1 MPYISMA
8 SIVSKETKNGV
19 DVYVVKKIIPDEK
32 IPALKNT
39 YVKPSQIKLIIKKD
53 ADVFDESGELL
64 LRFRKDKLSKTHADE
79 FYDNVINFARKSTNN
94 RGSAS
99 GSGTKNVWSNPKIMT
114 NIIGYFDTLSPK
126 QKQLLRLQGR
136 TLRVPVRP
144 TRFVADYPDKFEKLV
159 PLVKE
164 IDKYYKQYT
173 PEQYA
178 KQRKKANETHFKI
191 SGTAFT
197 TITTNVNFRTTI
209 HTDTGDDAEGFGNLA
224 VIERGTY
231 EGGET
236 CFPQYGIG
244 VDVRT
249 GDVLYMNV
257 HKAHGNLPMK
267 NKSADATRLSI
278 VCYLRKGVWERT
290 RGKSRKFF
298 ETQVRTIRRIRG
310 A

>member
-1 MPYISMA
+1 MA
-8 SIVSKETKNGV
+8 SVISKETKNGV
-19 DVYVVKKIIPDEK
+19 DIYVVKKLIPDEK
-32 IPALKNT
+32 LTALKNT
-39 YVKPSQIKLIIKKD
+39 HVKPSQIDLIIKKD

-64 LRFRKDKLSKTHADE
+64 LRFRKDKLSRPNVDA
-79 FYDNVINFARKSTNN
+79 FYDNVIIFARKTTNN

-99 GSGTKNVWSNPKIMT
+99 GSGSGQKNVWSNPKIMT
-114 NIIGYFDTLSPK
+114 NIIGYFDSLSPQQKFRLK
-126 QKQLLRLQGR
+126 QQGKTMR
-136 TLRVPVRP
+136 IPVRP
-144 TRFVADYPDKFEKLV
+144 TRFLVDYPDKFEELI
-159 PLVKE
+159 PLVRE

-178 KQRKKANETHFKI
+178 KQRKKANETQFKI
-191 SGTAFT
+191 DGTAFT

-231 EGGET
+231 AGGET

-249 GDVLYMNV
+249 CDVLYMNV

-290 RGKSRKFF
+290 RGKSRKFRDA
-298 ETQVRTIRRIRG
+298 QVRTIRNIRKPHK
-310 A
+310 